1 MTKSAL
7 VLNFNFQFLEGFLT
21 MRVAIYARVSAA
33 DQSVERQVRELREY
47 AQTRGWEIVREFCEV
62 AGGAG
67 QKRPQRDKILRMV
80 RRRALD
86 AILVHALDRWGRSVQ
101 DLVLTMAE
109 IEALGVAFVVPG
121 HIDMTTPMG
130 RMLAHF
136 LGAVAEFEREL
147 IRERVRSGLAN
158 ARAKGKRLGRPPA
171 VKYRVEKGLFLIE
184 QGKTYREA
192 ALKSG
197 VSISTL
203 VRAKRSIPVLPGERK
218 YA

>member
-1 MTKSAL
+1 
-7 VLNFNFQFLEGFLT
+7 
-21 MRVAIYARVSAA
+21 MRVAIYARVSTA
-33 DQSVERQVRELREY
+33 DQSVERQVRELRKY
-47 AQTRGWEIVREFCEV
+47 AQARGWEIVREFCEV

-67 QKRPQRDKILRMV
+67 PKRPQRDKILAMAH
-80 RRRALD
+80 RRALD
-86 AILVHALDRWGRSVQ
+86 AILVHALDRWGRSVP

-109 IEALGVAFVVPG
+109 IETLGVAFVVPG

-147 IRERVRSGLAN
+147 ISERVRSGLAN

-171 VKYRVEKGLFLIE
+171 IKFRVTKGLSLIE

-197 VSISTL
+197 VSVSTL
-203 VRAKRSIPVLPGERK
+203 VRAKRSKPALIAERK
-218 YA
+218 HA

>member
-1 MTKSAL
+1 MPKSASE
-7 VLNFNFQFLEGFLT
+7 LNFNIQFSEGFLT
-21 MRVAIYARVSAA
+21 MRVAIYARVSTV
-33 DQSVERQVRELREY
+33 DQSVERQIRSLRKY
-47 AQTRGWEIVREFCEV
+47 AQARGWEIVREFCEV
-62 AGGAG
+62 VGGAA
-67 QKRPQRDKILRMV
+67 QKRPQRDKVLSMA
-80 RRRALD
+80 RRRELD

-130 RMLAHF
+130 RMLSHF

-171 VKYRVEKGLFLIE
+171 TKFRVEKGLSLIE

-203 VRAKRSIPVLPGERK
+203 VRARRSIQALPAQRK
-218 YA
+218 QP

>member
-1 MTKSAL
+1 
-7 VLNFNFQFLEGFLT
+7 
-21 MRVAIYARVSAA
+21 MRVAIYARVSTV
-33 DQSVERQVRELREY
+33 DQSVEHQIRSLRKY
-47 AQTRGWEIVREFCEV
+47 AQARGWEIVREFCEV
-62 AGGAG
+62 VGGAAA
-67 QKRPQRDKILRMV
+67 QKRPQRDKVLGMARC
-80 RRRALD
+80 RELD

-171 VKYRVEKGLFLIE
+171 IKFRVEKGLSLIG

-197 VSISTL
+197 VSVSTL
-203 VRAKRSIPVLPGERK
+203 VRARRSIPALPEERK
-218 YA
+218 RA